1 MEIRNFTLRFFNVLN
16 STTKL
21 IIMKRITFLLM
32 AAVLLSGLTAYS
44 QTVKPG
50 AVVGIAKVTPATE
63 DMTNDQFESFY
74 LQGFFPVFNKVFS
87 SIPIGLMK
95 KLKGKRMGEYAEFYV
110 FESLG
115 ERNRWFPK
123 PGVSSEET
131 KKSFENM
138 GESWNTYHKK
148 VSSLAYTDYLVL
160 PFFGKTIDVKA
171 GNVVGVYESEFTL
184 EEGMSYEELEQFF
197 QKEYGPAFR
206 KSFPGV
212 QYCVLK
218 GDRGERTGK
227 YTEFV
232 VCESLA
238 EYNKWFTEEGKMT
251 EKAKQALDNMR
262 EIQDRLEK
270 MVTWLNVND
279 YIVL

>member
-1 MEIRNFTLRFFNVLN
+1 MI
-16 STTKL
+16 
-21 IIMKRITFLLM
+21 RITLVLVATF
-32 AAVLLSGLTAYS
+32 LLSGLTVYS
-44 QTVKPG
+44 QNVKPD
-50 AVVGIAKVTPATE
+50 AMVTIAKVKPATE
-63 DMTNDQFESFY
+63 DMTNDQFETFY
-74 LQGFFPVFNKVFS
+74 LQGFFPVFNKAFS
-87 SIPIGLMK
+87 SIPISLMK

-110 FESLG
+110 FESLE

-123 PGVSSEET
+123 PGVSSEEA
-131 KKSFENM
+131 KKGFENM
-138 GESWNTYHKK
+138 GETWNKFHKK
-148 VSSLAYTDYLVL
+148 VSIIAITSYLVL
-160 PFFGKTIDVKA
+160 PFPGKSIDVKA

-218 GDRGERTGK
+218 GERGERTGK

-232 VCESLA
+232 VYESLA
-238 EYNKWFTEEGKMT
+238 EYNKWFTEEGKL
-251 EKAKQALDNMR
+251 KAKQAFDNMR
-262 EIQDRLEK
+262 EIQDRLGK
-270 MVTWLNVND
+270 MLTWVNVNE